1 VANDDFD
8 LTEEVREILHTVTAQ
23 GIVIKVLVNALEQ
36 IEPGMRDKVVRAARD
51 AARQAGDNGMQDLA
65 AELQAIAG
73 DL

>member
-23 GIVIKVLVNALEQ
+23 GIVIKVLINALEQ